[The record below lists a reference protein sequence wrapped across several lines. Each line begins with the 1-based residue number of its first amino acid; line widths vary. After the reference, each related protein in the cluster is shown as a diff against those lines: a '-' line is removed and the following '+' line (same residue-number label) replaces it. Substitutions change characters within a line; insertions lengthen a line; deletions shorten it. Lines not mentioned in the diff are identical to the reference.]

1 MTIGFRGPDR
11 ITDAPTLEA
20 IYRLR
25 LAVWREA
32 GTVSEAA
39 FPDGR
44 WCDEEDADAIHWA
57 IHAGEDLVA
66 AARLSVHEQLADVPD
81 ADEYAAVGLRLEGR
95 IAAPARFV
103 VAARACGHGLTA
115 LLRDEWIDAALT
127 AGSRF
132 AVCQASPEM
141 SRIAQGRGW
150 YEAGPARPD
159 ERFPGV
165 EFVIMVLELGS

>member
-1 MTIGFRGPDR
+1 MTTGFRGPDR

-25 LAVWREA
+25 LAVWSEA

-44 WCDEEDADAIHWA
+44 WYDEEDAVAIQWA
-57 IHAGEDLVA
+57 FRAGDDVVA

-95 IAAPARFV
+95 IAVPARFV
-103 VAARACGHGLTA
+103 VARRACGHGLTA
-115 LLRDEWIDAALT
+115 VLRETWIADARA

-141 SRIAQGRGW
+141 RRIALGRGW
-150 YEAGPARPD
+150 YEVGPARPD

>member
-25 LAVWREA
+25 VAVWREA
-32 GTVSEAA
+32 GAIAEAA

-44 WCDEEDADAIHWA
+44 WCDEEDGAAIHWA
-57 IHAGEDLVA
+57 IRAGDDLVA

-95 IAAPARFV
+95 IAVPARF

-115 LLRDEWIDAALT
+115 LLRETWIEVARA
-127 AGSRF
+127 AGSQY
-132 AVCQASPEM
+132 AVCQASPGM
-141 SRIAQGRGW
+141 RRIARRRGW
-150 YEAGPARPD
+150 HEAGPARPD
-159 ERFPGV
+159 DRFPGV
-165 EFVIMVLELGS
+165 KFVIMVLELGS